1 MQRTISRMQRLGLG
15 SIFAGDWTGAAR
27 LVGLRTAG
35 SQAPH
40 GSRAVATQAAGSPAF
55 GPGTSS
61 GHHSPRVV
69 VLGGGFGGLYAAVRL
84 EQLMWPRGNKPQITL
99 VDQSDRFVFKPLLYE
114 LINGAASADEVSP
127 SFGQLLAPYPI
138 RFVQAQVASVA
149 TAAPLADAPDPDVP
163 DAAGAVTL
171 ADGTQL
177 PYDFLVVALGGQPD
191 SRGVPGV
198 KEWAVPFAG
207 YEDALR
213 VKGTLDLLSD
223 AGTGGC
229 VVVVG
234 AGYSGVELAATV
246 AERLRAR
253 GGGGAGVAVKVLT
266 PGSHILEGCPEGQRE
281 AASKALADLGVEV
294 LTGARVLGLSPPLY
308 AAGSDDEE
316 ELAAGTSAAALPT
329 ACVVS
334 YSLAADA
341 PPAAAGAAAGAV
353 VRNVGADLVVW
364 TAGTSPAT
372 REARAGFPFPVNQ
385 RGAIETEPTLRVSGS
400 GNVFALGDT
409 AVAAADPHH
418 PAHTLPAT
426 AQVAFQQADYAAWNV
441 WAAIN
446 GRPLLPF
453 KYQHL
458 GSMMALGQ
466 TNAAVALP
474 IPVPSALAEAV
485 RSSPLGPL
493 LSAAGVRVGGA
504 EPEAAASAAG
514 AAAAAGKSSAVG
526 DSGVTVEG
534 PLAQLMRRGAY
545 LYRQPTNEQRLNV
558 AASWVR
564 LGLEAAAS
572 LAGGSRR

>member
-1 MQRTISRMQRLGLG
+1 MLAFNSLAASQPATSARNAAAATPVYSNMQRSVSRMQRLGL
-15 SIFAGDWTGAAR
+15 SSVFAGDWSGAAR
-27 LVGLRTAG
+27 LMGFRAAG

-40 GSRAVATQAAGSPAF
+40 GARAVATQATGSPAF

-99 VDQSDRFVFKPLLYE
+99 VDQADRFVFKPLLYE
-114 LINGAASADEVSP
+114 LINGAATADEVSP
-127 SFGQLLAPYPI
+127 SFEQLLAPYPI
-138 RFVQAQVASVA
+138 RFVQAQVASVSP
-149 TAAPLADAPDPDVP
+149 AAPHADAPDPDAP

-171 ADGTQL
+171 SDGTQL

-223 AGTGGC
+223 AGAGGC

-234 AGYSGVELAATV
+234 AGYAGVELAATV

-253 GGGGAGVAVKVLT
+253 GAGGAVAVKVLT
-266 PGSHILEGCPEGQRE
+266 PGSHILEGCPEGQGE

-294 LTGARVLGLSPPLY
+294 LTG
-308 AAGSDDEE
+308 
-316 ELAAGTSAAALPT
+316 
-329 ACVVS
+329 
-334 YSLAADA
+334 
-341 PPAAAGAAAGAV
+341 
-353 VRNVGADLVVW
+353 
-364 TAGTSPAT
+364 
-372 REARAGFPFPVNQ
+372 FPFPVNA
-385 RGAIETEPTLRVSGS
+385 RGALETEPTLRVSGS
-400 GNVFALGDT
+400 DNVFALGDV
-409 AVAAADPHH
+409 AVAAPSPADPHH
-418 PAHTLPAT
+418 TQALPAT

-474 IPVPSALAEAV
+474 IPVPTALAD
-485 RSSPLGPL
+485 
-493 LSAAGVRVGGA
+493 
-504 EPEAAASAAG
+504 
-514 AAAAAGKSSAVG
+514 AGKSSAVG

-558 AASWVR
+558 ATSWVK
-564 LGLEAAAS
+564 LGLEAAAA
-572 LAGGSRR
+572 LAGGSRRSEPALPVGMTA

>member
-1 MQRTISRMQRLGLG
+1 MGFR
-15 SIFAGDWTGAAR
+15 A
-27 LVGLRTAG
+27 AG

-40 GSRAVATQAAGSPAF
+40 GARAVATQATGSPAF

-99 VDQSDRFVFKPLLYE
+99 VDQADRFVFKPLLYE
-114 LINGAASADEVSP
+114 LINGAATADEVSP
-127 SFGQLLAPYPI
+127 SFEQLLAPYPI
-138 RFVQAQVASVA
+138 RFVQAQVASVSP
-149 TAAPLADAPDPDVP
+149 AAPHADAPDPDAP

-171 ADGTQL
+171 SDGTQL

-223 AGTGGC
+223 AGAGGC

-234 AGYSGVELAATV
+234 AGYAGVELAATV

-253 GGGGAGVAVKVLT
+253 GAGGAVAVKVLT

-294 LTGARVLGLSPPLY
+294 LTGARVLGLDPPL
-308 AAGSDDEE
+308 AASDAGEQSP
-316 ELAAGTSAAALPT
+316 AAGTSAAALPT
-329 ACVVS
+329 ACRVS
-334 YSLAADA
+334 YSLASDA
-341 PPAAAGAAAGAV
+341 GSAAGGAA
-353 VRNVGADLVVW
+353 RSHLGADLVVW

-372 REARAGFPFPVNQ
+372 REARAGFPFPVNA
-385 RGAIETEPTLRVSGS
+385 RGALETEPTLRVSGS
-400 GNVFALGDT
+400 DNVFALGDV
-409 AVAAADPHH
+409 AVAAPSPADPHH
-418 PAHTLPAT
+418 TQALPAT

-474 IPVPSALAEAV
+474 IPVPTALADAV

-504 EPEAAASAAG
+504 GPEAEAAVAG
-514 AAAAAGKSSAVG
+514 AAAAEGKSSAVG

-558 AASWVR
+558 ATSWVK
-564 LGLEAAAS
+564 LGLEAAAA